1 MRINNTEY
9 HLISLDVQT
18 KPPVL
23 VSFGILEN
31 LDTDTSLFGF
41 FACRGAF
48 WLYLGW
54 REICVYDTDR
64 WGGK

>member
-1 MRINNTEY
+1 MRINNT
-9 HLISLDVQT
+9 HFSLVSLDIQT

-31 LDTDTSLFGF
+31 MDTDTSLLGF
-41 FACRGAF
+41 FWCAGTL

-54 REICVYDTDR
+54 REFCVYDSDR
-64 WGGK
+64 FGGR